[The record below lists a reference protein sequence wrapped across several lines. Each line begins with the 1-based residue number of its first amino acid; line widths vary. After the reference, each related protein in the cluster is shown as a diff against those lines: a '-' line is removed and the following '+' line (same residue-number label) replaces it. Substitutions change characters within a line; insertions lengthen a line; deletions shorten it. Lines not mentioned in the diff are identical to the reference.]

1 MCSFGSFSK
10 TLSKTRE
17 REKPKTRVS
26 RRVSPRASCRLFHS
40 LLNHGESEGI
50 RTCVCLHPRRG
61 RPTRSAEREAKRTK
75 KKQKNQP
82 RAAPREPPLRM
93 ERVFSVRSFCSSRSR
108 TTYRLRRRGT
118 RRKGT
123 AGYPWS
129 VSVSRAVQRGSG
141 GARSFSRVRGKRKT
155 LATLSSL
162 PSPPA
167 LQSVCNKGR
176 VIGTGSL
183 LGEIR

>member
-1 MCSFGSFSK
+1 MFGRVRRFGRRPTGK
-10 TLSKTRE
+10 TKT
-17 REKPKTRVS
+17 KSS
-26 RRVSPRASCRLFHS
+26 RRAAASARAPRVGGFTVFSITGNLR
-40 LLNHGESEGI
+40 ESE
-50 RTCVCLHPRRG
+50 CVCVFIHDVADR
-61 RPTRSAEREAKRTK
+61 REAKRDERKTPA
-75 KKQKNQP
+75 QP
-82 RAAPREPPLRM
+82 PPHLFFHL
-93 ERVFSVRSFCSSRSR
+93 FSVSFLFGSRLLDG
-108 TTYRLRRRGT
+108 YRLRRRGT